1 MSACDE
7 CLRRAWLLGR
17 LSGHLDRI
25 RGQRQH
31 VREVLALSDAD
42 LLAALGGGQRE
53 IVARAYAAFRPRELR
68 AEVVAARQAT
78 VCAHRPEYPRGLRD
92 LPDQPAVL
100 FVADGERAVAALARM
115 AEDPFARP
123 TVALVGARRASADAR
138 RMAES
143 LGRELAYAGVPVIS
157 GMALGVDAWAHRGAL
172 AAEGDTIAVLGSGV
186 DIVYP
191 RTEAGLY
198 AELVTRGVVLS
209 EMPPGATA
217 RRWTFPARNRIIAAL
232 ATMTVVVEA
241 AERSGSL
248 ITATLAE
255 DLGRELGAV
264 PGRPGVTGTRGT
276 NGLLRQGCAVIRD
289 AQDVLDQ
296 LFGAGAREA
305 GHPRKD
311 PSGLD
316 PALAAVFTAV
326 AAGHDTVAAL
336 CEDPGEVREVTVR
349 LGELEYLGYVRRAAD
364 GRYVTIP

>member
-1 MSACDE
+1 MSACDA
-7 CLRRAWLLGR
+7 CLRRAWLVGR
-17 LSGHLDRI
+17 LSGHLDQV

-42 LLAALGGGQRE
+42 LLAALAGAQRQSIAQE
-53 IVARAYAAFRPRELR
+53 HAAFRPRELR
-68 AEVVAARQAT
+68 ARVAAARQAS
-78 VCAHRPEYPRGLRD
+78 VCAHDAEYPRGLRD
-92 LPDQPAVL
+92 LPDQPAAL
-100 FVADGERAVAALARM
+100 FVAGGDRAAAALARI

-143 LGRELAYAGVPVIS
+143 LGRELACAGVPVIS

-172 AAEGDTIAVLGSGV
+172 GAEGDTIAVLGSGADV
-186 DIVYP
+186 VYP

-198 AELVTRGVVLS
+198 DELVARGVVLS

-305 GHPRKD
+305 GRPGKD
-311 PSGLD
+311 PARLTLELG
-316 PALAAVFTAV
+316 AVFAAV
-326 AAGHDTVAAL
+326 AAGHDTIAAL
-336 CEDPGEVREVTVR
+336 CEHPGQVRVVTGQ